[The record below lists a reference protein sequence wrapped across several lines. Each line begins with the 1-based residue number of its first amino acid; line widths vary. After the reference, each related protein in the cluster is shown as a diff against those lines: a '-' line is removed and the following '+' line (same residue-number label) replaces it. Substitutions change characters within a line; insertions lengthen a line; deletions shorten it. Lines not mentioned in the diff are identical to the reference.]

1 MFDPNSRY
9 FNIETAK
16 LTKPDGQEVAY
27 KRRRFLPRAER
38 MPKLAEVTVV
48 EGDRIDLITARLLSD
63 SEQFWRIADAN
74 NAMDP
79 QDLTSEPGRRLRV
92 AVPQAEGALAVPG
105 AETEE

>member
-9 FNIETAK
+9 FGIETAK
-16 LTKPDGQEVAY
+16 LAKPDGQEVAY

-48 EGDRIDLITARLLSD
+48 EGDRIDVITARLLSEP
-63 SEQFWRIADAN
+63 EQFWRIADAN
-74 NAMDP
+74 SAMDP
-79 QDLTSEPGRRLRV
+79 QDLTGEPGRRLRI
-92 AVPQAEGALAVPG
+92 AVPQAEGVASLPG